1 MIVRAILIAIEI
13 LSAVLL
19 VAVVLLQ
26 KPRSGGAGVAF
37 GSGFGEAIFG
47 PRMGNVL
54 TRATLVL
61 ATVFLLNTL
70 LLANIYSGRSET
82 SLMQRYGRKERKGR
96 IIPVEA
102 ATPASNQSPAT
113 IATGRTDRPAADLE
127 RQSGAP
133 DTPKTPEQPA
143 AAP

>member
-1 MIVRAILIAIEI
+1 MIVRAVLIAVEV

-26 KPRSGGAGVAF
+26 RPRGGGAGVAF

-61 ATVFLLNTL
+61 STVFLLNTI
-70 LLANIYSGRSET
+70 LLANMYSGRSET
-82 SLMQRYGRKERKGR
+82 SLMQRYGHRERKGR

-102 ATPASNQSPAT
+102 ASPASNQLPTST
-113 IATGRTDRPAADLE
+113 ATGRSGRSAADSE
-127 RQSGAP
+127 RRGRAP
-133 DTPKTPEQPA
+133 GTSTAPEKPA